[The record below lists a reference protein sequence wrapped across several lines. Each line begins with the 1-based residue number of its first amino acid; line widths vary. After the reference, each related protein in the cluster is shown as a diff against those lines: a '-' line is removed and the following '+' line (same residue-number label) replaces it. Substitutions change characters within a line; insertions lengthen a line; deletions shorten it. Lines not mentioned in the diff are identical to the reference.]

1 MKYYQDNVLPDPWFA
16 KLINITQTLAVIS
29 CGREECFDLEFE
41 NKIRGD

>member
-1 MKYYQDNVLPDPWFA
+1 MKHYQDNVLPGPWFA

-29 CGREECFDLEFE
+29 CGREKCFDLEFE